1 MQYEVPQFETEANI
15 LGPFNL
21 VQFIIAS
28 GVGISLLFLWNVL
41 EMWLWLIVAIIF
53 GGGTIAFLFG
63 KVRGRNMTTFFPM
76 ALNYLWQPKKYV
88 YIKPSTVV
96 VGLKNISVPAAVK
109 PIDVKPEHIK
119 TRATIQET
127 ISPYA
132 LTNRQSVPTE
142 KKVII
147 TPKTTQLE
155 PKAETSLLRD
165 LMNKITTT
173 TAPIPQREASLKKA
187 EIMQKEGEYEV
198 LENIMGEQEVAKRI
212 DYRV

>member
-28 GVGISLLFLWNVL
+28 GVGISLLFLWNIL
-41 EMWLWLIVAIIF
+41 EMWLWLLVTIIF
-53 GGGTIAFLFG
+53 GGSTIAFLFG
-63 KVRGRNMTTFFPM
+63 RVRGRKMTTFFPM
-76 ALNYLWQPKKYV
+76 ALNYLWQPKKYI
-88 YIKPSTVV
+88 YKKPETVV

-109 PIDVKPEHIK
+109 PIEIKPERIK
-119 TRATIQET
+119 TRVATPET

-132 LTNRQSVPTE
+132 LTERQPLPAE

-147 TPKTTQLE
+147 TPKVTQIE
-155 PKAETSLLRD
+155 PKQETSLLRD

-173 TAPIPQREASLKKA
+173 TAPIPQRETSIKRA
-187 EIMQKEGEYEV
+187 EITQKEGEYEV
-198 LENIMGEQEVAKRI
+198 LENIMGEKEIAKRV
-212 DYRV
+212 DYRI